1 MSLSSAP
8 VYFVDGG
15 IPIGLVVLVSYH
27 TTLRVLK
34 GRHEYDKKE
43 NSWCSNKEERNN
55 DIISQQ
61 FCNIRH
67 QNPKAPKKN
76 TLPLVA

>member
-34 GRHEYDKKE
+34 GRHEYDEKE
-43 NSWCSNKEERNN
+43 YSWCPDKDDAHDN
-55 DIISQQ
+55 IVSQK
-61 FCNIRH
+61 FSH
-67 QNPKAPKKN
+67 QMPNAPKKKI
-76 TLPLVA
+76 LPVVA